1 MHAVKC
7 RLGYTTMAINN
18 FVIIV
23 EESEERVN
31 GMGKTGVLLRATPL
45 GSLQWEQLSV
55 LSLFLSVPS
64 ASWQAQTAGMWGC
77 SVLLFAGL
85 RAPGP
90 GLLLGVQFRLGW
102 AGLHCTTLH
111 SNAMHW
117 PIVVSAALGGKRSRS
132 LAPQQGM
139 AAPSCVRR
147 WWLPDGGWRER
158 RRGPLL
164 SPSYS
169 VFILSAFILSF
180 FACILI
186 LFSCKAFFLYHIYL
200 SPPLFLSHSKLFS

>member
-1 MHAVKC
+1 MYAVTC

-18 FVIIV
+18 FYIIIK
-23 EESEERVN
+23 ESEEKAN
-31 GMGKTGVLLRATPL
+31 GMRKTEVLLKETPL

-85 RAPGP
+85 LGCERLVPGP
-90 GLLLGVQFRLGW
+90 LLAVQLRLGW
-102 AGLHCTTLH
+102 AGLHCTALH
-111 SNAMHW
+111 CNAMHW
-117 PIVVSAALGGKRSRS
+117 PIVVSAAPGGKRSRS

-158 RRGPLL
+158 RRGPIH
-164 SPSYS
+164 SPS
-169 VFILSAFILSF
+169 
-180 FACILI
+180 
-186 LFSCKAFFLYHIYL
+186 FLYL
-200 SPPLFLSHSKLFS
+200 SVLPWIL